1 MNLSKKTDIAIE
13 RLRFGEKHSRGKPL
27 YLCQSGGNDSCV
39 IEHLAK
45 RSGVPF
51 ISNHNL
57 PGIDHP
63 ELVRHLR
70 RHYPNTI
77 IHRAEKTFGEFM
89 IDRGFPPLRQIRWCC
104 ELLKEG
110 AGEGVVVIGIRWAES
125 NRRKS
130 RRWFEAC
137 RRDKAKNYL
146 SPIIDWSDSDVWE
159 YIHHHKL
166 PYCELY
172 DAPHNYHRLGCLMCP
187 MASKHQRKRES
198 IAYPGYKKLYMRWFE
213 RLYEHRKAT
222 GKPLKNWDSPE
233 QFFDFWM
240 EDEMALKEH
249 AGQMCLAFDS

>member
-27 YLCQSGGNDSCV
+27 YLCQSGGKDSCV

-57 PGIDHP
+57 TGIDHP

-77 IHRAEKTFGEFM
+77 IHRAE
-89 IDRGFPPLRQIRWCC
+89 
-104 ELLKEG
+104 
-110 AGEGVVVIGIRWAES
+110 
-125 NRRKS
+125 N
-130 RRWFEAC
+130 
-137 RRDKAKNYL
+137 
-146 SPIIDWSDSDVWE
+146 
-159 YIHHHKL
+159 
-166 PYCELY
+166 
-172 DAPHNYHRLGCLMCP
+172 
-187 MASKHQRKRES
+187 QRKRES